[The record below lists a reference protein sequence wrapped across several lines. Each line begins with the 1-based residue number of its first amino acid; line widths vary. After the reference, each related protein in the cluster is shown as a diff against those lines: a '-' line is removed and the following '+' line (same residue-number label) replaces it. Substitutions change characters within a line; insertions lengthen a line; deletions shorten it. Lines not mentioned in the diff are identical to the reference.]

1 MLKYNI
7 MQSITLVISHVSSY
21 MFRIIANIMVKPQQI
36 LRSSNVT
43 GLRIPLMLVS
53 FILVL
58 TQCNQAQKPAE
69 KRSEQPKLS
78 VDLLKY
84 QRAYFA
90 SGCFWC
96 VEAVFESVTGVV
108 EVVSGYSGGTIEDAS
123 YDLVSAGLTD
133 HAESVEVYYDSTL
146 VSYNTLLT
154 VFFDSHD
161 PTTKDRQ
168 GPDSGRQYRSAI
180 FYQNDMEKKE
190 ALAFIEAL
198 DKSGIYRNKIITE
211 VSPFLSFHPAE
222 DYHQNYERLN
232 PDNPYVRSVSVP
244 RLKKFQ
250 EKHPEL
256 LKNKDN

>member
-1 MLKYNI
+1 MY
-7 MQSITLVISHVSSY
+7 SISIKINGLFRSHLFS
-21 MFRIIANIMVKPQQI
+21 
-36 LRSSNVT
+36 
-43 GLRIPLMLVS
+43 GLRIPLALIS
-53 FILVL
+53 FIFLL
-58 TQCNQAQKPAE
+58 TQCNQAQKPVE

-78 VDLLKY
+78 VDLQKY

-96 VEAVFESVTGVV
+96 VEAVYESVTGVV
-108 EVVSGYSGGTIEDAS
+108 EVVSGYSGGDSKDAS

-133 HAESVEVYYDSTL
+133 HAESVEIYYDSTI
-146 VSYNTLLT
+146 VNYQTLLT

-180 FYQNDMEKKE
+180 FYQNDNQRNE
-190 ALAFIEAL
+190 AKVFIDSL
-198 DKSGIYRNKIITE
+198 DASGVYKNKIVTE

-250 EKHPEL
+250 QKHPEL
-256 LKNKDN
+256 LKK